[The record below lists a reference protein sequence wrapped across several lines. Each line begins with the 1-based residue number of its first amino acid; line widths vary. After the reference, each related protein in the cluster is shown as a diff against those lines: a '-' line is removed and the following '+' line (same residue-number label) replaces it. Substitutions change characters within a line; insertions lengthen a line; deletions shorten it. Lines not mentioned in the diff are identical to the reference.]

1 MGCLQ
6 QCPLHVYLFICQVK
20 GSNVKNREDWLKNH
34 EIPSSK
40 LERYFL
46 RPDLPEF
53 NDMKICDY
61 YGIYSFTKCN
71 STSNQMIDNG
81 KPKNQIKKK
90 RNRSYCSIQ
99 IIDPSK
105 QEIFALRL
113 LLFNFAGRSYDD
125 LKTVDGRLYSSFYE
139 AAFHRGLVGNSNEY
153 FLCLNEAM
161 ETNRPPSDLR
171 FMIDLFAQ

>member
-1 MGCLQ
+1 
-6 QCPLHVYLFICQVK
+6 
-20 GSNVKNREDWLKNH
+20 
-34 EIPSSK
+34 
-40 LERYFL
+40 
-46 RPDLPEF
+46 
-53 NDMKICDY
+53 MKICDY

-139 AAFHRGLVGNSNEY
+139 ASFHRGLVGNSNEY
-153 FLCLNEAM
+153 FICLNEANFVIN
-161 ETNRPPSDLR
+161 ETINQVNYISIKDIG
-171 FMIDLFAQ
+171 FEYKQINF

>member
-1 MGCLQ
+1 M
-6 QCPLHVYLFICQVK
+6 
-20 GSNVKNREDWLKNH
+20 KNREDWFKNH

-105 QEIFALRL
+105 PKIFALRL
-113 LLFNFAGRSYDD
+113 LLLNSAGRSYDD
-125 LKTVDGRLYSSFYE
+125 PKTVDGRLYSSFYE

-153 FLCLNEAM
+153 FICLNEANFVIN
-161 ETNRPPSDLR
+161 ETINQVNYISIKDIG
-171 FMIDLFAQ
+171 FEYKQINF